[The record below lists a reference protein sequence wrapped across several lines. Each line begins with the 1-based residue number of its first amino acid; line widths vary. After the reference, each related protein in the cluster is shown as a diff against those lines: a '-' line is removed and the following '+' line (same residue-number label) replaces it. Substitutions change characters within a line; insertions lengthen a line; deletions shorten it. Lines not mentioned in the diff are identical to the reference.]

1 MCGIVG
7 YIGDG
12 DAREIIIDGLKKLE
26 YRGYDSSGLAVIHN
40 GAIDLR
46 KAKGRIANLEE
57 QLTTM
62 DFVSHIGIGHT
73 RWATHGAPSDINAHP
88 HSNGDASIAVVHN
101 GIIENYLEL
110 KEWLIRDHGV
120 VFQSETDTEVIAHL
134 IGILYQGDLFAA
146 VNEAVKKMRGAYAI
160 GVVAAAE
167 PDRIVA
173 VRRDAPLIV
182 GLGNGCNFIASD
194 IPALLKHVRTIYL
207 IENNETVLITKDQAR
222 IFNAEG
228 KEVKREV
235 FHVTW
240 DADSAEKEGY
250 DHFMLKEIHEQ
261 PKGIEETL
269 TRRLDEEGRIRLD
282 GISLTKADLE
292 RFTKVYIVACGTA
305 YHAGLVGK
313 FAIEKLAK
321 IPVEIDVASEFRYR
335 DPLVDENTL
344 FIAISQ
350 SGETL
355 DTLAALREA
364 KSKGAR
370 VLSVVNVVGSSVARE
385 SDDVFYTWAGPEIAV
400 ASTKAYTTQLVCMY
414 LLALYMGYT
423 KGILPTEEYHRVLSA
438 LQQIPEKLKDVLAQE
453 EKIVAMAKELY
464 KREQVFFIGRGPDA
478 GVSYEGSLKLKEI
491 SYINSF
497 AIAAGELKHGTIALI
512 EQDTLVVALA
522 TQDRLF
528 EKMLSNIQEVKAR
541 GAYVVGLAK
550 ENNTEIERQ
559 ANRVIYIPEC
569 LDELTPLLSVV
580 PLQLLA
586 YHIARLRGCD
596 IDKPKNLAKSVTVE

>member
-1 MCGIVG
+1 
-7 YIGDG
+7 
-12 DAREIIIDGLKKLE
+12 
-26 YRGYDSSGLAVIHN
+26 
-40 GAIDLR
+40 
-46 KAKGRIANLEE
+46 
-57 QLTTM
+57 
-62 DFVSHIGIGHT
+62 
-73 RWATHGAPSDINAHP
+73 
-88 HSNGDASIAVVHN
+88 
-101 GIIENYLEL
+101 
-110 KEWLIRDHGV
+110 
-120 VFQSETDTEVIAHL
+120 
-134 IGILYQGDLFAA
+134 
-146 VNEAVKKMRGAYAI
+146 
-160 GVVAAAE
+160 
-167 PDRIVA
+167 
-173 VRRDAPLIV
+173 
-182 GLGNGCNFIASD
+182 
-194 IPALLKHVRTIYL
+194 
-207 IENNETVLITKDQAR
+207 
-222 IFNAEG
+222 
-228 KEVKREV
+228 
-235 FHVTW
+235 
-240 DADSAEKEGY
+240 
-250 DHFMLKEIHEQ
+250 
-261 PKGIEETL
+261 
-269 TRRLDEEGRIRLD
+269 
-282 GISLTKADLE
+282 
-292 RFTKVYIVACGTA
+292 
-305 YHAGLVGK
+305 
-313 FAIEKLAK
+313 
-321 IPVEIDVASEFRYR
+321 
-335 DPLVDENTL
+335 
-344 FIAISQ
+344 
-350 SGETL
+350 
-355 DTLAALREA
+355 
-364 KSKGAR
+364 
-370 VLSVVNVVGSSVARE
+370 
-385 SDDVFYTWAGPEIAV
+385 
-400 ASTKAYTTQLVCMY
+400 MY